1 MFKMLK
7 ALMSLLVNLI
17 FFWSENFAKYCEF
30 FFRANSKQNGTCLF
44 NDKAKLTGWNS
55 EDYNN
60 PPAAKLKYPKI
71 VKGAFRHLKPV
82 GMFKEHWV
90 LFLLKSKRVSF
101 LAAALG
107 QNAWI
112 RSFD

>member
-1 MFKMLK
+1 MELAFL
-7 ALMSLLVNLI
+7 
-17 FFWSENFAKYCEF
+17 
-30 FFRANSKQNGTCLF
+30 

-90 LFLLKSKRVSF
+90 LFSLEIKTGKFLGGCPGPKCVDPQLRLKISISC
-101 LAAALG
+101 
-107 QNAWI
+107 W
-112 RSFD
+112 